1 MSSYETGS
9 SERRSATAEMEC
21 PPADIQSEASRML
34 QISNWKKILVIT
46 EPELVVIK
54 PGQIPVSRTI
64 FELWEH
70 RELIKNLVW
79 RDLTTRYRQTILG
92 AGWAVIQPLGFMLVI
107 TLFLGQSSH
116 SLLGKVPYPVLI
128 YSSLIL
134 WQYFNA
140 SVTRASDSVLTM
152 GSLMKKVYFP
162 RLAAPIGSVMPAMVD
177 FAITFMLLIAMVLWF
192 KLPITFCV
200 LAAPLFV
207 FLAAT
212 LALGVGLWVSAL
224 HVRYR
229 DMFQLVPFCLQ
240 MLFFASPIVYSSDSI
255 PTALRP
261 VYQLN
266 PLVSVIEGFRWSVL
280 GTAAPQPGL
289 VFYSIS
295 VSVVLLVSGFAFF
308 RRTERTFV
316 DYM

>member
-1 MSSYETGS
+1 MASCETRS
-9 SERRSATAEMEC
+9 SERRSATVETAC
-21 PPADIQSEASRML
+21 PPADTQSEASRML
-34 QISNWKKILVIT
+34 QISNWKKILVLE
-46 EPELVVIK
+46 EPSLVVIK

-92 AGWAVIQPLGFMLVI
+92 AGWAVLQPLGFMLVI
-107 TLFLGQSSH
+107 TLFVKHPSH
-116 SLLGKVPYPVLI
+116 PGSGSVPYSVLV
-128 YSSLIL
+128 YSSLIV

-140 SVTRASDSVLTM
+140 SVTRASDSVLSM
-152 GSLMKKVYFP
+152 GALMKKVYFP

-177 FAITFMLLIAMVLWF
+177 FAITFMLLMAMVLWF
-192 KLPITFCV
+192 HLPISICV

-212 LALGVGLWVSAL
+212 LALGIGLWVSAL

-229 DMFQLVPFCLQ
+229 DMFQLVPFLLQ
-240 MLFFASPIVYSSDSI
+240 MLFFASPIIYSSDSI
-255 PTALRP
+255 PDALRP

-266 PLVSVIEGFRWSVL
+266 PLVGVIEGFRWSVL
-280 GTAAPQPGL
+280 GTHAPTSGL
-289 VFYSIS
+289 VLYSIV
-295 VSVVLLVSGFAFF
+295 VSIILLVSGFLFF

-316 DYM
+316 DYV